1 MLSEILQD
9 IIRHPQLN
17 DSQKD
22 DNSFSLLFSVDY
34 GSFQLHGRAVPVDI
48 HMSFLNKYHSYRFL
62 PFLGKS
68 AN

>member
-1 MLSEILQD
+1 MTHRKMITVSV
-9 IIRHPQLN
+9 
-17 DSQKD
+17 
-22 DNSFSLLFSVDY
+22 LLFSVDY